1 MSNQQSLTMT
11 IHAADLFCGAG
22 GTSLGLAHACA
33 EMGIKL
39 NLLAINH
46 WNIAIETHS
55 RNFPAAKHLCAS
67 LDTVDPRDH
76 VIQKGG
82 WEWKI
87 RM

>member
-39 NLLAINH
+39 NNRKWGTFRVMRALSSATTVVWRTAI
-46 WNIAIETHS
+46 
-55 RNFPAAKHLCAS
+55 
-67 LDTVDPRDH
+67 
-76 VIQKGG
+76 G
-82 WEWKI
+82 
-87 RM
+87 